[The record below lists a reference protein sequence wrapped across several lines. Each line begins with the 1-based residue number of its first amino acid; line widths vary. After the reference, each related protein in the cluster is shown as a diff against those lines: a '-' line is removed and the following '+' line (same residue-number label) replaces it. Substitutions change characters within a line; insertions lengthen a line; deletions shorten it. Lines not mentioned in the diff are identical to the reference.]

1 MFWLHRHLPAKHVLN
16 SKLSAKV
23 HESIIPEIYGRS
35 CYFSTTIP
43 LHTTYIET
51 KMQRRCIRNTISFWE
66 RVGIVEKCVWIANRL
81 SLRFS
86 NQMVEIAKKLWLNS
100 LNIYFCKRG
109 GEQRRKC
116 YSKSPPKTL
125 WTCDLKRP
133 KNPWKLPFHSK
144 FLHNFCIPNR

>member
-66 RVGIVEKCVWIANRL
+66 KARIYIVVEKCVWIANRL
-81 SLRFS
+81 FLRFS
-86 NQMVEIAKKLWLNS
+86 YQMAEIAKKLLWLNS
-100 LNIYFCKRG
+100 RSIFTFASR
-109 GEQRRKC
+109 EQRRKC
-116 YSKSPPKTL
+116 YSKSPPKHFGV
-125 WTCDLKRP
+125 DLKRP
-133 KNPWKLPFHSK
+133 KTRENYHF
-144 FLHNFCIPNR
+144 FPNLI

>member
-1 MFWLHRHLPAKHVLN
+1 MQPSKVILTSVFVAYNWLILSYN
-16 SKLSAKV
+16 WLSA
-23 HESIIPEIYGRS
+23 
-35 CYFSTTIP
+35 
-43 LHTTYIET
+43 LTYIET
-51 KMQRRCIRNTISFWE
+51 KLQRRCIRNTISFWE

>member
-1 MFWLHRHLPAKHVLN
+1 MQPSKVILTSVFVAYNWLILSYN
-16 SKLSAKV
+16 GLSA
-23 HESIIPEIYGRS
+23 
-35 CYFSTTIP
+35 
-43 LHTTYIET
+43 LTYIET
-51 KMQRRCIRNTISFWE
+51 KLQRRCIRNTISFWE

>member
-1 MFWLHRHLPAKHVLN
+1 MQPSKVILTSVFVAYNWLILSYN
-16 SKLSAKV
+16 WLSA
-23 HESIIPEIYGRS
+23 
-35 CYFSTTIP
+35 
-43 LHTTYIET
+43 LTYIET
-51 KMQRRCIRNTISFWE
+51 KLESRCIRNTISFWE